1 MSAEEKRE
9 KSNNYRKEHL
19 EQYREYQRRYI
30 EKKKKEGALP
40 QSYYS
45 KLKDRIEELEEELEA
60 IKEEYENFKQDVED
74 NYKRVSVA
82 EQIDYN
88 EGW

>member
-9 KSNNYRKEHL
+9 KLNNYRKEHL

-30 EKKKKEGALP
+30 ERKKKEGNLP
-40 QSYYS
+40 SSHYRV
-45 KLKDRIEELEEELEA
+45 LKDRIEELEEELESL
-60 IKEEYENFKQDVED
+60 KEKYENFKRDVED
-74 NYKRVSVA
+74 NYRPVSVA

>member
-9 KSNNYRKEHL
+9 KLNNYRKEHL

-30 EKKKKEGALP
+30 ERKKKEGNLP
-40 QSYYS
+40 SSHYRV
-45 KLKDRIEELEEELEA
+45 LKDRIEELEEELESL
-60 IKEEYENFKQDVED
+60 KEEYENFKRDVED
-74 NYKRVSVA
+74 NYRRVSVA

-88 EGW
+88 EDW